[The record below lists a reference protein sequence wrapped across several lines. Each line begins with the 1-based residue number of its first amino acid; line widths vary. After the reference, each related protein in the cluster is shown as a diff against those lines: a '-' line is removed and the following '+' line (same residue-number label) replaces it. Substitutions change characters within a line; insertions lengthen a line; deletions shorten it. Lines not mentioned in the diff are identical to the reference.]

1 MAGAINLTEVDF
13 EQIRQNLISYLKS
26 TDKFTDYDFDGSNL
40 NVILSLISYQAQM
53 NSYNVNM
60 VANES
65 FLSTS
70 SIRKN
75 TVSNARMIGY
85 TPISTTSSVTF
96 LDFEVDL
103 RGSGDL
109 DNIYPGGLPQYLE
122 IRPGNF
128 FGANSGKTSY
138 KFNVIDTQAASLN
151 EEGVAS
157 FGNVPLYE
165 GTYMTKKF
173 VQDDTDYNQR
183 FIIPNPRVDITT
195 LRVVVQEDPNVNTSV
210 FFNQANNLVEL
221 TPESKS
227 YWVEEVE
234 ENQYELTFGDGLF
247 GQKLN
252 DGAVITVNYV
262 VASGSEANGLKGAS
276 SFAFLGKIFDY
287 FGGQV
292 TKKPV
297 VTSASTSEGGTELES
312 ISSIKFRAPKSYSAQ
327 KRCVTSSD
335 YDAIIRDIYPAVED
349 VYVYG
354 GEELEIPE
362 YGRVYIVIKPNSGD
376 FVSNATKKLIKDR
389 LEDYRVASIDLILQD
404 PDVLYIETES
414 TVYYDEQVTMKD
426 TSAIVADVRTALSE
440 FAGSPIVSRFG
451 GTVRYSRIVGTIDDA
466 DNSINRNITALRMRK
481 NMGIA
486 QNTLASYEI
495 CFENQID
502 RDRTGFS
509 VYSTGFRFTDNEEI
523 YYFEDDPQNRGSI
536 RLFHFDIYNEKI
548 VDNKNFGTV
557 DYIKGEVMLGE
568 NNPFSIA
575 STIVDNSIVEVRGY
589 PVDVGQEIVATKS
602 VYLKF
607 DVAKSDIGAI
617 VETGTTGS

>member
-26 TDKFTDYDFDGSNL
+26 TDKYTDYDFDGSNL
-40 NVILSLISYQAQM
+40 NVILGLISYQAQM

-85 TPISTTSSVTF
+85 TPISTTSAVSF

-103 RGSGDL
+103 KSGGNL
-109 DNIYPGGLPQYLE
+109 DDIYPGGLPQYLE
-122 IRPGNF
+122 IRPGNYF
-128 FGANSGKTSY
+128 VAASKNSSY
-138 KFNVIDTQAASLN
+138 NFNIIDTQAAGLSG
-151 EEGVAS
+151 EGVAS
-157 FGNVPLYE
+157 FGNVPVYE
-165 GTYMTKKF
+165 GTYLSVKFTK
-173 VQDDTDYNQR
+173 DESDYNQR
-183 FIIPNPRVDITT
+183 FIIPNSGVDITT
-195 LRVVVQEDPNVNTSV
+195 LRVTVQEDPNINTSV
-210 FFNQANNLVEL
+210 FFSRANNLVEL

-234 ENQYELTFGDGLF
+234 ENQYELTFGDGYF
-247 GQKLN
+247 GQKLQN
-252 DGAVITVNYV
+252 GAIVNVDYVIS
-262 VASGSEANGLKGAS
+262 SGSAANGIRGTG
-276 SFAFLGKIFDY
+276 SFIFNGRVFDY

-292 TKKPV
+292 TRKPE
-297 VTSASTSEGGTELES
+297 VTSASTSAGGTELES
-312 ISSIKFRAPKSYSAQ
+312 ISSIKFRAPKSYASQ
-327 KRCVTSSD
+327 KRCVTSTD
-335 YDAIIRDIYPAVED
+335 YDAIIREIYPAIED

-354 GEELEIPE
+354 GEELDIPE
-362 YGRVYIVIKPNSGD
+362 YGRVYIVIKPKSSD
-376 FVSNATKKLIKDR
+376 YISNAIKKNIKDK

-404 PDVLYIETES
+404 PDILYIETES
-414 TVYYDEQVTMKD
+414 IVYYNEQVTMKD
-426 TSAIVADVRTALSE
+426 TSAIIADVQTSLSN
-440 FAGSPIVSRFG
+440 FAASSIVSRFG

-466 DNSINRNITALRMRK
+466 DNSISRNTTTLRMRK

-502 RDRTGFS
+502 REGTGYS
-509 VYSTGFRFTDNEEI
+509 VYSTGFKFTDDEEI
-523 YYFEDDPQNRGSI
+523 YYFEDDPMNRGAI
-536 RLFHFDIYNEKI
+536 RLFHFDTYNEKI
-548 VDNKNFGTV
+548 IDNKNFGTV
-557 DYIKGEVMLGE
+557 DYLKGEIMLGE
-568 NNPFSIA
+568 TVPFSVA
-575 STIVDNSIVEVRGY
+575 STVVGNSIIEVRSY
-589 PVDVGQEIVATKS
+589 PIDVGQDIKATKS

-617 VETGTTGS
+617 AETGETGS